1 MKLYNKFTFALFAIS
16 AVALFAGCAT
26 NPTTGQVTLKTVDFT
41 ATKLAV
47 ASHADLQAAAVRATK
62 NGYPSRAAFWTAVD
76 GLLTAQEQQ
85 ANDCEAAIAAALPK
99 QTGAAT
105 FAGPAD
111 ALEAGAEAVGSFSG
125 IPASV
130 KITCEPLPIPSLPA
144 LPLVPKPNPS
154 PRLNDSEQ

>member
-1 MKLYNKFTFALFAIS
+1 MNLFTRYTYALAAIL
-16 AVALFAGCAT
+16 AFGGCAT

-41 ATKLAV
+41 ATKLAT
-47 ASHADLQAAAVRATK
+47 ASHADLQAAAKRATT

-76 GLLTAQEQQ
+76 GLLTAQEAQ
-85 ANDCEAAIAAALPK
+85 ANACEAAIAAALPK
-99 QTGAAT
+99 TSASPA

-130 KITCEPLPIPSLPA
+130 RITCEPLPIPSLPA
-144 LPLVPKPNPS
+144 LPLIPKF
-154 PRLNDSEQ
+154 